1 MRCFFKKN
9 NFQCLILKTIV
20 CNHISNMT
28 KFICNHMNP
37 LYFFPLKRISLVLQF
52 FIVKVKKRRSRDWPI
67 LWSHVAVSAHGLL
80 FHFAI
85 KPRWTREGRNF
96 IAFFSSLLTSF
107 FSSLSLSL
115 SLPNQNPQT
124 HTDTKKIDERE
135 RESWKYR
142 AYNYSNNI
150 PILITSQTL
159 ILSLSLSLKTLI
171 WCPWGGGYRRSQRL
185 ESLKPPPN
193 NKNDTVL
200 KGLKQ

>member
-1 MRCFFKKN
+1 MRYFFKNN

-20 CNHISNMT
+20 SNHISNRT

-37 LYFFPLKRISLVLQF
+37 SYFFPLKRIGLKCYNFSI

-135 RESWKYR
+135 RER
-142 AYNYSNNI
+142 ELEI
-150 PILITSQTL
+150 Q
-159 ILSLSLSLKTLI
+159 SL
-171 WCPWGGGYRRSQRL
+171 
-185 ESLKPPPN
+185 
-193 NKNDTVL
+193 
-200 KGLKQ
+200 

>member
-1 MRCFFKKN
+1 
-9 NFQCLILKTIV
+9 
-20 CNHISNMT
+20 
-28 KFICNHMNP
+28 MNP
-37 LYFFPLKRISLVLQF
+37 LYFFPLKRIGLVLQF

-107 FSSLSLSL
+107 LFSLSLSL
-115 SLPNQNPQT
+115 SLPPKSESTNAHRHEKNRR
-124 HTDTKKIDERE
+124 ERE

-159 ILSLSLSLKTLI
+159 ILTLSLSLKTLI

-185 ESLKPPPN
+185 ESLKSPQTTKTTPYW
-193 NKNDTVL
+193 
-200 KGLKQ
+200 KG

>member
-1 MRCFFKKN
+1 MNKVTQNTSKKTLLPNALFFKKN

-28 KFICNHMNP
+28 KFICNHMNQ
-37 LYFFPLKRISLVLQF
+37 LYFFPLKRIGLVLQF

-67 LWSHVAVSAHGLL
+67 LWSHVAVSAHGCL

-107 FSSLSLSL
+107 FSFLSLSL
-115 SLPNQNPQT
+115 SLPPKSESTNAHRHEKNRR
-124 HTDTKKIDERE
+124 ERE

-150 PILITSQTL
+150 PILITS
-159 ILSLSLSLKTLI
+159 
-171 WCPWGGGYRRSQRL
+171 
-185 ESLKPPPN
+185 
-193 NKNDTVL
+193 
-200 KGLKQ
+200 

>member
-37 LYFFPLKRISLVLQF
+37 LYFFPLKRIGLVLQF
-52 FIVKVKKRRSRDWPI
+52 FIAKVKKRRSRDGPI
-67 LWSHVAVSAHGLL
+67 SWSHVAVSAHGLL

-107 FSSLSLSL
+107 FSFLSLSL
-115 SLPNQNPQT
+115 SPSQIRIHKRTQT
-124 HTDTKKIDERE
+124 RKKQTRERE
-135 RESWKYR
+135 RER
-142 AYNYSNNI
+142 AGNTE
-150 PILITSQTL
+150 LIITAIIYQFL
-159 ILSLSLSLKTLI
+159 LHLKH
-171 WCPWGGGYRRSQRL
+171 
-185 ESLKPPPN
+185 
-193 NKNDTVL
+193 
-200 KGLKQ
+200 